1 MRVAQIIP
9 SLGKKSGGPSRSVY
23 ALTKGLRTVG
33 CETEIL
39 TNNYLVNP
47 NIVSEGWIK
56 AINVEKVRPFEYNP
70 TFKKMVVESDY
81 DLYHIHSIYSYPTTI
96 AARVARKKG
105 KPYIIAPRGSLYQK
119 ALRGSSAWKKAMF
132 NRLFL
137 MSDLNHASAVQV
149 TCKEE
154 LQQVRSVGVKSP
166 IAIIPNSLTLPDV
179 TPTVA
184 KPDKF
189 RVAFV
194 GRISPIK
201 NLDSLIKA
209 WAQAGFANS
218 RDAELIIIGEA
229 ALEKEQAYLASLKT
243 IESSLGINN
252 LKWAGSKY
260 GAEKDGLLNSC
271 SYLFLP
277 SHSENFGMVVP
288 EALIQGVPVVASKG
302 TPWESLVENNCGY
315 WIDNSVDSMAQT
327 LSDLYKLSDVD
338 RKVMGI
344 NGQRMVIE
352 NFSMEAISNR
362 LLSLYS
368 WVLGDGKIPEFVSF
382 E

>member
-9 SLGKKSGGPSRSVY
+9 SLGRKSGGPSRSVY
-23 ALTKGLRTVG
+23 TLTKGLRIAG

-39 TNNYLVNP
+39 TNNYFLNP
-47 NIVSEGWIK
+47 NIVSEEWIK
-56 AINVEKVRPFEYNP
+56 AIDVGKVRPFEYNP
-70 TFKKMVVESDY
+70 AFKKMMIESDY

-96 AARVARKKG
+96 AARIVRRKG
-105 KPYIIAPRGSLYQK
+105 KPYIVAPRGSLYQQ
-119 ALRGSSAWKKAMF
+119 AISGSSAWKKALF

-137 MSDLNHASAVQV
+137 MSDLNHASVVQV
-149 TCKEE
+149 TCEEE
-154 LQQVRSVGVKSP
+154 LLQVRRVGVQSP

-179 TPTVA
+179 TPRVT

-189 RVAFV
+189 RIAFV

-209 WAQAGFANS
+209 WAQAGFADS
-218 RDAELIIIGEA
+218 REAELIIVGEA
-229 ALEKEQAYLASLKT
+229 AL
-243 IESSLGINN
+243 N
-252 LKWAGSKY
+252 LVWAGSKY
-260 GAEKDGLLNSC
+260 GAEKDQLLNSC

-302 TPWESLVENNCGY
+302 TPWGSLVENNCGY
-315 WIDNSVDSMAQT
+315 WIENSVDSMAQT
-327 LSDLYKLSDVD
+327 LSELYKLSDED
-338 RKVMGI
+338 RRNMAL
-344 NGQRMVIE
+344 NGQKMVIE

-368 WVLGDGKIPEFVSF
+368 WILGVGRAPEFVSF